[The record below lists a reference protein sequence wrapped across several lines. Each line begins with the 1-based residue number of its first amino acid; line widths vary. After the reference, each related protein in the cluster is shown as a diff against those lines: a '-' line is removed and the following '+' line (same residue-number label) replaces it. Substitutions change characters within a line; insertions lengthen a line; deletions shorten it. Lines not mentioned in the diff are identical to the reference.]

1 MRSQADYIAAKE
13 NRFIAMD
20 INHPAIDYI
29 ALATSMGVSARR
41 VERATDI
48 ACPPRGRLSYQ

>member
-1 MRSQADYIAAKE
+1 
-13 NRFIAMD
+13 MD

-48 ACPPRGRLSYQ
+48 ACPPRGRLFYQLIR